1 MSVFDMCV
9 IDLQRSATYHLTYS
23 LEVHCLGAN
32 MVMSL
37 IAAIGHQNVFQ
48 AFSGLSN
55 SHERESL
62 FQQSIS
68 GIYIALKNF
77 LRIYSKK
84 DC

>member
-1 MSVFDMCV
+1 MCV
-9 IDLQRSATYHLTYS
+9 IDLQRSATYYLIYL

-68 GIYIALKNF
+68 DIYIALKNF
-77 LRIYSKK
+77 QKFTQKK
-84 DC
+84 SVEK